1 MGFSLRSHDG
11 ATVHRR
17 DDGEHDEDRDGM
29 PLGVSSLREGVGSA
43 WIFVRSVPCDGDRGR
58 RLVRAASLGTIHTIR
73 CGLFSCSRLIGT
85 PSNE

>member
-29 PLGVSSLREGVGSA
+29 LLGVSSLREGVGSA
-43 WIFVRSVPCDGDRGR
+43 WIFVRSVPCEGPGASTRQSSVARDHPYNPLRAILVLAFDRNP
-58 RLVRAASLGTIHTIR
+58 L
-73 CGLFSCSRLIGT
+73 
-85 PSNE
+85 E